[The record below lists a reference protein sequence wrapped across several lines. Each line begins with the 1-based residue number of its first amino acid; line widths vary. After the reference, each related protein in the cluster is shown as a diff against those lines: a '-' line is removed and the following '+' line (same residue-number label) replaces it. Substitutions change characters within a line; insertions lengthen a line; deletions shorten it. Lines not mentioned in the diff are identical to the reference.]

1 MTCVCCECREVS
13 LKMLTNDRF
22 CGRLI
27 GKEGRMIKK
36 IREETGTKIVV
47 TKYVLNLVV
56 TRGPS
61 SGVESHTIEP

>member
-1 MTCVCCECREVS
+1 
-13 LKMLTNDRF
+13 MLTNDRF